1 MPKIT
6 IDIPKD
12 VSCTLKM
19 LAIKNGRSLSQFI
32 PRYLTQCVKN
42 SITTFDEA
50 GEFIIS
56 QISSQSN
63 QLQALQQPQPLTL
76 EQLQAQ
82 GVTNLKLTP
91 SSTATSAH
99 TPTTLTPEQEQIIAL
114 KQQNQL
120 NELKQKRVKFIK
132 KTIEDVFKEADL
144 DPELLTL
151 TPGMIDTLY
160 EKTDEEIYAWVKRQK
175 EEIEYEIAED
185 GSYLY
190 QTEIEEIEKHLILPL
205 DKNETYCQIKNYA
218 MNHDLTGRLY
228 ELLEY
233 PNFNY
238 DNISETT
245 ENTLL
250 KPALDTPLDYQYSKE
265 ELEELN
271 KILSWRE

>member
-82 GVTNLKLTP
+82 GVTNLKLAAT
-91 SSTATSAH
+91 STSAH
-99 TPTTLTPEQEQIIAL
+99 TPTTLTPEQEQIVTL

-120 NELKQKRVKFIK
+120 NELKQKRAKFIK

-151 TPGMIDTLY
+151 TPGIIDTLY

-175 EEIEYEIAED
+175 EEIEYEIAENNL
-185 GSYLY
+185 YLY

-205 DKNETYCQIKNYA
+205 DKNETYRQIKNYA
-218 MNHDLTGRLY
+218 INHDLTGRLY

>member
-56 QISSQSN
+56 QIPNQSN
-63 QLQALQQPQPLTL
+63 QLQALQQSNQPLTL

-82 GVTNLKLTP
+82 GVTNLKLTAT
-91 SSTATSAH
+91 STSAH
-99 TPTTLTPEQEQIIAL
+99 TPTTLTPEQEQIVAL

-120 NELKQKRVKFIK
+120 NELKQKRAKFIK

-151 TPGMIDTLY
+151 TPGIIDTLY
-160 EKTDEEIYAWVKRQK
+160 EKTDEEIYAWVKKQK

-185 GSYLY
+185 SLYLY

-205 DKNETYCQIKNYA
+205 DKNETYRQIKNYA
-218 MNHDLTGRLY
+218 VNHDLTGRLY
-228 ELLEY
+228 ELIEY